1 MPYRVLLSFFC
12 RCGSLLALALLWLPQ
27 QAQGEYA
34 MSLGQPPQY
43 PPDFSHFGYVNPQAP
58 KGGSFAMP
66 WPGGFDTLN
75 PYTLKGDKELGIGM
89 LTVESL
95 MTKGGDEPFA
105 MYGLLAEDI
114 RLAADRKSVTFR
126 LRPQARFHNGDA
138 VTARDVVASFKLLT
152 EDAAAAPFFRH
163 YWADVAAAVAVD
175 MHTVRFDFKKTNAE
189 LHLTLGEVPVFSHKS
204 YPQGLAAGA
213 NRAPIGS
220 GPYRLVRARNNRSE
234 FARDRDYWAQN
245 LPVRKGQYNFDTVHI
260 KYYRDES
267 AKVEGMKAG
276 QYDAMQEYTARLWA
290 RAYANPSLMRRGLKR
305 ETFADGSTAGLQGFV
320 LNSRR
325 APLND
330 IRVRQALV
338 LSFDFETV
346 NKQLF
351 YNSYRRSNSYF
362 TNSEMAA
369 SGLPDAAELALLN
382 PVRHLLPPAVFRQP
396 APEPPQIHPQLGVR
410 PNLLQAR
417 ALLEA
422 AGYRYRNGRLEDG
435 RGRPLQLTFL
445 TYSKTFERV
454 VAKWQRD
461 LAKIGVDLRVRVT
474 DSAVFQRRM
483 QAFDFDIG
491 IVTYANSESPGNEQA
506 EYFSCRA
513 AQTPGSRNWSG
524 VCDPAVEALL
534 PQFAHFENRAQLVT
548 ATRSLDRV
556 LRHQYLVVP
565 NWHAPQQRVVYWDRL
580 GHPARPPKYFQ
591 AYEWVLSTWWVK

>member
-1 MPYRVLLSFFC
+1 MPGRALPSFLR
-12 RCGSLLALALLWLPQ
+12 RCGLFAAAVCVCLPVE
-27 QAQGEYA
+27 AEHA
-34 MSLGQPPQY
+34 MSLGAPPQY
-43 PPDFSHFGYVNPQAP
+43 APGFTHFGYVNPDAP
-58 KGGSFAMP
+58 KGGSFNMP

-75 PYTLKGDKELGIGM
+75 PYTLKGDKEMGVGM

-114 RLAADRKSVTFR
+114 SLAADKKSVTFR
-126 LRPQARFHNGDA
+126 LNPKARFHNGDA
-138 VTARDVVASFKLLT
+138 VTARDVVESFKLLT
-152 EDAAAAPFFRH
+152 EDKDAAPFFRH
-163 YWADVAAAVAVD
+163 YWADVARVVAADAR
-175 MHTVRFDFKKTNAE
+175 TVRFEFKKPNAE
-189 LHLTLGEVPVFSHKS
+189 LHLIVGEMPVFSHKS

-220 GPYRLVRARNNRSE
+220 GPYRLLRAENNRSE
-234 FARDRDYWAQN
+234 FARDRNYWAQN
-245 LPVRKGQYNFDTVHI
+245 LPTRKGKYNFDTVRI
-260 KYYRDES
+260 KYYRDDA
-267 AKVEGMKAG
+267 AKIEGMKAG
-276 QYDAMQEYTARLWA
+276 QYDALQEFTARLWA
-290 RAYANPSLMRRGLKR
+290 RAYSNPDLMRRGLKR
-305 ETFADGSTAGLQGFV
+305 ETFEDGSTAGLQGFV

-325 APLND
+325 KPLDD
-330 IRVRQALV
+330 IRVRRALV
-338 LSFDFETV
+338 LSFDYETV

-369 SGLPDAAELALLN
+369 RGLPNAAELALLQ
-382 PVRHLLPPAVFRQP
+382 PLRGKLPEAVFRQP
-396 APEPPQIHPQLGVR
+396 VPEPPQTDPQLGVR

-417 ALLEA
+417 ALLEE
-422 AGYRYRNGRLEDG
+422 AGYRYRNGRLVDAQG
-435 RGRPLQLTFL
+435 KPLQLTFL

-483 QAFDFDIG
+483 QDFDFDIS
-491 IVTYANSESPGNEQA
+491 IVSYANSESPGNEQF

-513 AQTPGSRNWSG
+513 AKTPGSRNWSG

-534 PQFAHFENRAQLVT
+534 PHFERFENRAELV
-548 ATRSLDRV
+548 AAAQSLDRV

-565 NWHAPQQRVVYWDRL
+565 NWHSPHQRVVYWDRL